1 MSLTVTVKLQV
12 DLLPAESVAAT
23 VTVVVPFGKT
33 DPEVGLE
40 TTVRLEQLSVV
51 HGVAHHRGAQVR
63 SRRGDDVCGTA
74 QDGNNRVIHRD
85 RE

>member
-1 MSLTVTVKLQV
+1 MTVTVNAQV
-12 DLLPAESVAAT
+12 DLLPAASVAVT

-63 SRRGDDVCGTA
+63 GRGGDDVDGTA
-74 QDGNNRVIHRD
+74 QDGNNRVVHRD